1 MNQRP
6 NLIPAAVF
14 IGLGL
19 ALGGIGGLQLR
30 QAASRYQ
37 ATASVRVIRSESDL
51 AKLPSNMADSV
62 FQQTQAEVVQSEPVL
77 VKVIEKLDLNHAWGK
92 EFGPDIVLKTIESAA
107 LLRSRTSVSQQPGSS
122 MLQIAATD
130 KNPAQAQLLANTLAA
145 AFCEARLEYRQQSAR
160 ETMAT
165 FATPFQENEAK
176 FRRATERI
184 AKARAAL
191 DPAVRQLESP
201 PLPTES
207 PKLRELRQE
216 SARMTMIVM
225 VQSNQL
231 ARSQSL
237 PPADL
242 QKLTDQFTRTTNHV
256 NELETAI
263 QTETQK
269 QEALKNFWDAR
280 QELDQV
286 NIVFVPLQQAMLE
299 QRTVAE
305 ATNNPP
311 AVVTEPADSAKKL
324 PARNPVAL
332 SCLLGAVVFLLLG
345 AKLLGPGGP
354 AQADA

>member
-1 MNQRP
+1 MNRRP

-14 IGLGL
+14 IVLGL
-19 ALGGIGGLQLR
+19 ALGGYGGLLLR
-30 QAASRYQ
+30 QAAARYQ
-37 ATASVRVIRSESDL
+37 ATASVRVIRGDSDL
-51 AKLPSNMADSV
+51 AKLPAAASDLV
-62 FQQTQAEVVQSEPVL
+62 FQQNESEVSRSEVVL
-77 VKVIEKLDLNHAWGK
+77 TKVVTKLDLAREWGQARGG
-92 EFGPDIVLKTIESAA
+92 EILKTAEAVA
-107 LLRSRTSVSQQPGSS
+107 ELRQRVSVVEQPGSA
-122 MLQIAATD
+122 LLEIAAIGET
-130 KNPAQAQLLANTLAA
+130 PAQAQTLANTWAA
-145 AFCEARLEYRQQSAR
+145 AFCEARLERRQQSAR
-160 ETMAT
+160 EAMDT

-176 FRRATERI
+176 FQRATERV

-191 DPAVRQLESP
+191 DPAVRRLESP

-237 PPADL
+237 PPDDL
-242 QKLTDQFTRTTNHV
+242 QRQIDQFTHTTNHV

-263 QTETQK
+263 QAEMQK
-269 QEALKNFWDAR
+269 QEALKNFWDAQ

-286 NIVFVPLQQAMLE
+286 NIVLVPLHTAMTE

-311 AVVTEPADSAKKL
+311 AVVAEPADSAKKL
-324 PARNPVAL
+324 PARDPVAL
-332 SCLLGAVVFLLLG
+332 GCLLGAVVFLLVG
-345 AKLLGPGGP
+345 AKLLGTGDTT
-354 AQADA
+354 QTDA